1 MGDNQYQYQNQYPDQ
16 DPNQYPEQYQ
26 NQNQYPEYQEPN
38 QYPEQYQQQD
48 DYAYQQEQERYRQE
62 QEQQR
67 YQQEQQ
73 QQQYQPQQQ
82 QYQSQSPVNYAP
94 PEITSASVLRKLLT
108 LSPMVP
114 SNTLSTLRTVPRF
127 QLSVIPQ
134 GAPTAAPAPVPPL
147 DNTRTSLPKES
158 G

>member
-1 MGDNQYQYQNQYPDQ
+1 MGNILST
-16 DPNQYPEQYQ
+16 
-26 NQNQYPEYQEPN
+26 
-38 QYPEQYQQQD
+38 
-48 DYAYQQEQERYRQE
+48 R
-62 QEQQR
+62 
-67 YQQEQQ
+67 
-73 QQQYQPQQQ
+73 
-82 QYQSQSPVNYAP
+82 SQINTLSSTSNRMITHTNRSRSATARNKNNNVTNKNNNSTSLNSNSTSLRAP
-94 PEITSASVLRKLLT
+94 STMLRPEITSASVLRKLLT

>member
-1 MGDNQYQYQNQYPDQ
+1 MGITLISTRTNTPISTRTNIPTSTRTKT
-16 DPNQYPEQYQ
+16 NILST
-26 NQNQYPEYQEPN
+26 
-38 QYPEQYQQQD
+38 
-48 DYAYQQEQERYRQE
+48 R
-62 QEQQR
+62 
-67 YQQEQQ
+67 
-73 QQQYQPQQQ
+73 
-82 QYQSQSPVNYAP
+82 SQINTLSSTSNRMITHTNRNRSATARNKNHGVTNKNNNSNSTSLNRNSTSLRAP
-94 PEITSASVLRKLLT
+94 STMPRPEITSASVLRKLLT